1 MLKKNIIIALI
12 LVVTALSGCGGL
24 FTSKPVPPLEGYSKI
39 VIAPFDIRK
48 PTGKY
53 TDLPTMISYGMG
65 TKLGIRF
72 RDKELF
78 YDQSN
83 EVTPVSDKM
92 NELKISKTSVFQND
106 ADAIKLGKAF
116 GADLVITGQM
126 KEPSYTIERSGKI
139 EYDMK
144 DVSGL
149 GAARYYNVGQTA
161 TLRSKVK
168 VIDVNSGKVIWTGDI
183 LGFKRYKTRY
193 RTGQSE
199 ITVREETMFA
209 DVRKDFVDNSIA
221 KLFPER
227 PAK

>member
-1 MLKKNIIIALI
+1 MLKKNTIIALI
-12 LVVTALSGCGGL
+12 LTVFAISGCAGL

-53 TDLPTMISYGMG
+53 ADLPTMISYGMG
-65 TKLGIRF
+65 TKLDIRF
-72 RDKELF
+72 RDKEIF

-83 EVTPVSDKM
+83 EVTPVSNKM
-92 NELKISKTSVFQND
+92 NEIKVSKTSIFQDDDN
-106 ADAIKLGKAF
+106 AVKLGKAF
-116 GADLVITGQM
+116 GADLIITGQM

-161 TLRSKVK
+161 TLRAKIK
-168 VIDVNSGKVIWTGDI
+168 VIDVNSEKVIWSGDI

-199 ITVREETMFA
+199 KTVREEIMFA